1 VTHGLE
7 KSRDARCVSPPMLPV
22 RAAALPLRRCAMIGG
37 VALVVSIGGIAAA
50 AALFGARPPRDASSA
65 GELGLVRAAQ
75 PAGELGAPGL
85 ADAARSVRRPTEAL
99 SATARPAPGR
109 RRSCRTLDVRDVM
122 TRAAIQYDRGAAA
135 VALALT
141 RSALACKQTER
152 MYWLA
157 VLYAC
162 AAHNAAAAK
171 QYFVKVPANLQSG
184 IERRCQQ
191 DSIDVRSR

>member
-1 VTHGLE
+1 MTHGLE
-7 KSRDARCVSPPMLPV
+7 KSRDAPSRPMPATVV
-22 RAAALPLRRCAMIGG
+22 RAAAPPLRRCATIGG

-50 AALFGARPPRDASSA
+50 AGLFGSRPPRDVRAA

-85 ADAARSVRRPTEAL
+85 ADVARAVRRPAEAL
-99 SATARPAPGR
+99 SAGARPAPAR

-162 AAHNAAAAK
+162 AAHNAAAAR